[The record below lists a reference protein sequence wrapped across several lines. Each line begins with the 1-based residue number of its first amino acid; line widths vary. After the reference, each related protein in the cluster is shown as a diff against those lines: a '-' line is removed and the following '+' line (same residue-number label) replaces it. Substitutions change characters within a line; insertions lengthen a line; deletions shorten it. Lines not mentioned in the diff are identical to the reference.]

1 MPANFLNNSWVYFL
15 EEVDANTTRLI
26 VRWRGD
32 YSPGLGIPLASA
44 LGTEA
49 GALIMQPKTLKGI
62 KARAEAAG
70 RQ

>member
-1 MPANFLNNSWVYFL
+1 MYFL

-44 LGTEA
+44 LGAEG
-49 GALIMQPKTLKGI
+49 GALIFQPKTIKGI
-62 KARAEAAG
+62 KARAEAVGKAG
-70 RQ
+70 MQGGK